1 MDQNRGFREV
11 APPDEAEQHAQR
23 SQLTMNKT
31 GKRSYQRA
39 CKVALAKGAA
49 LYKGRL
55 LTAQA
60 LGAHEGQFASPA
72 KAERRSFQPKRQIHH
87 KFDMEVLTWNAGS
100 ITSRVWNEILALLA
114 TTEYK
119 NIKIVFLQESHWQ
132 QDQVYSSG
140 PWSVLTCGSTSRH
153 KAGLVVLVHSSL
165 APLSEIRSTSIV
177 PGHLQHVMI
186 PWQRSRIH
194 LLNLY
199 QHVWDSKLSKTENRG
214 RRKDVMTQLENRIQ
228 RVPQRDFLIVAGDF
242 NAHAVTER
250 PHIGPSVPH
259 RVRFA
264 NADVKTLPS
273 LCKSCGLT
281 ALNTWAS
288 GHRSTYANSDGTYSS
303 QIDFLLVR
311 LHDARRRSKEAYS
324 DKNFPVAAY
333 RDGSKHFPV
342 RATLFIPPYSPTP
355 SKPRPFDATALD
367 ASFRRKDDNWQ
378 AYSHR
383 LTEAVVRTMQVRPS
397 WQELD
402 EVMVSVSAEHY
413 PPPRKSQPVAGPI
426 HQEYWKKVRQ
436 IQAHKRAGTEHNSEC
451 QKLVEDIKEEARTF
465 KKQQKQRKL
474 EKQEQLLLQA
484 QEDKRQQSH
493 KLAHTLRK
501 LAPWRPVQRVNLRDQ
516 AGEPLDTEASLKTMR
531 EYSSQIFSK
540 SSPLHSV
547 AAVPRAAITALQV
560 SSQIKTVPVGKA
572 VPSTSAPVSAW
583 KSLGP
588 EAHEH
593 IAGLINSE
601 VSQSEISPYL
611 KDPRIAWIPKP
622 GKPATA
628 MQNLR
633 PIGVI
638 SVPGKVLAGAVKTRI
653 APALQVSSQLQP
665 QFAYIRQRGVR
676 DAIAKACQHL
686 DFAQQLRQ
694 EHRRDLHK
702 SQCGARQAQ
711 LSGAPTISVDLSK
724 AFDSVNRHELLAALD
739 RLGIDPVTKELVVQ
753 LHSETSYNMGTSGLE
768 IQVPTSSGI
777 KQGCKLAPALWSALT
792 LLVMSRM
799 EQKWGPDS
807 KQARDILTVFADD
820 FLLQETFSSFPELQ
834 KVLLRLEAL
843 FQSLEDVGLEVNPTK
858 SKALLMVQGT
868 QQSIFRKKHTMRKE
882 KQLHIV
888 LPSGHKIPIH
898 HKLTYLGVQL
908 SYGSYKDQ
916 TVDYRIA
923 QAQGKF
929 ELLRHI
935 LCSTKA
941 LEASKKLEIWRVYV
955 ESSLLHGLVATG
967 ITSSGLQKLQSK
979 YSRMLRSIF
988 KQHQHYSHIDTKTL
1002 FEQHKVQT
1010 PQAVLISQMK
1020 NYQDALDA
1028 CQKYNPDQNIQW
1040 YLGLRG
1046 RIVALQQELQS
1057 MHLDLTE
1064 ADQEVP
1070 CSLCDRKFSS
1080 AKGLQ
1085 QHTLVKHGGQRA
1097 NQLGP
1102 KFQVTVHSCKGLPQ
1116 CAACNRQLR
1125 TMHQLRRHV
1134 ESGICPQLHEL
1145 KERAKSC
1152 TSSESIA
1159 MIYQSSVQEQLKK
1172 DPDLLLKKRHVTQ
1185 HLLTNCSLC
1194 GQYIVGHK
1202 GVKQHIQ
1209 KAHPAFWAQSS
1220 ASILANMRTHKRLL
1234 HKKEECRYCRIVVDA
1249 PVRHAEQCV
1258 VLLQTYAM
1266 SAACAKPMELPDL
1279 FSADPPISQVRG
1291 REASSQEAS
1300 STSGIRSHQA
1310 PASSQR
1316 DAPAE
1321 GRPSSVPVT
1330 AWSLAYHNPHQ
1341 LCYAHT
1347 VVHILA
1353 SLASEGILSDPYLR
1367 QILTEIDAV
1376 GGRSSSV
1383 DVRRLRQL
1391 RPLLTGWRFR
1401 PRQEDASQFL
1411 AHIIQRSHVL
1421 SADVWEARVQI
1432 TAPVERISVEDRGGL
1447 ILFLPDPPDGLSTL
1461 QQAISQWAHRG
1472 STYGLLPG
1480 VNLVCIQIQRFE
1492 HLEKTNRPQV
1502 LDTTLELP
1510 EFIDNGTTTA
1520 VVSFRL
1526 YAFIIHLGDDWR
1538 SGHYRTG
1545 FLREEVAYLADDDR
1559 SPRRTTLLSDQI
1571 CQGSYLAF
1579 YVRV

>member
-72 KAERRSFQPKRQIHH
+72 KAARRSFQPNRQTHH

-324 DKNFPVAAY
+324 DKHLQ
-333 RDGSKHFPV
+333 RWIK
-342 RATLFIPPYSPTP
+342 TLSSASHSVHSSLQSYTQQ
-355 SKPRPFDATALD
+355 ATA
-367 ASFRRKDDNWQ
+367 
-378 AYSHR
+378 
-383 LTEAVVRTMQVRPS
+383 VC
-397 WQELD
+397 
-402 EVMVSVSAEHY
+402 
-413 PPPRKSQPVAGPI
+413 PI

-451 QKLVEDIKEEARTF
+451 QKLVEDIKEEETC
-465 KKQQKQRKL
+465 
-474 EKQEQLLLQA
+474 
-484 QEDKRQQSH
+484 
-493 KLAHTLRK
+493 
-501 LAPWRPVQRVNLRDQ
+501 
-516 AGEPLDTEASLKTMR
+516 
-531 EYSSQIFSK
+531 
-540 SSPLHSV
+540 SV
-547 AAVPRAAITALQV
+547 APSAESQPKG
-560 SSQIKTVPVGKA
+560 SS
-572 VPSTSAPVSAW
+572 
-583 KSLGP
+583 
-588 EAHEH
+588 
-593 IAGLINSE
+593 
-601 VSQSEISPYL
+601 
-611 KDPRIAWIPKP
+611 
-622 GKPATA
+622 
-628 MQNLR
+628 R

-702 SQCGARQAQ
+702 SQRGARQAQ
-711 LSGAPTISVDLSK
+711 LSGALTISVDLSK

-739 RLGIDPVTKELVVQ
+739 RLGTDPVTKELVVQ

-834 KVLLRLEAL
+834 KVLLRIEAL

-1002 FEQHKVQT
+1002 FEQYKVQT

-1020 NYQDALDA
+1020 TI
-1028 CQKYNPDQNIQW
+1028 K
-1040 YLGLRG
+1040 
-1046 RIVALQQELQS
+1046 
-1057 MHLDLTE
+1057 
-1064 ADQEVP
+1064 
-1070 CSLCDRKFSS
+1070 
-1080 AKGLQ
+1080 
-1085 QHTLVKHGGQRA
+1085 
-1097 NQLGP
+1097 
-1102 KFQVTVHSCKGLPQ
+1102 
-1116 CAACNRQLR
+1116 
-1125 TMHQLRRHV
+1125 
-1134 ESGICPQLHEL
+1134 
-1145 KERAKSC
+1145 
-1152 TSSESIA
+1152 
-1159 MIYQSSVQEQLKK
+1159 
-1172 DPDLLLKKRHVTQ
+1172 
-1185 HLLTNCSLC
+1185 
-1194 GQYIVGHK
+1194 
-1202 GVKQHIQ
+1202 
-1209 KAHPAFWAQSS
+1209 
-1220 ASILANMRTHKRLL
+1220 TH
-1234 HKKEECRYCRIVVDA
+1234 
-1249 PVRHAEQCV
+1249 
-1258 VLLQTYAM
+1258 
-1266 SAACAKPMELPDL
+1266 
-1279 FSADPPISQVRG
+1279 
-1291 REASSQEAS
+1291 
-1300 STSGIRSHQA
+1300 
-1310 PASSQR
+1310 
-1316 DAPAE
+1316 
-1321 GRPSSVPVT
+1321 
-1330 AWSLAYHNPHQ
+1330 
-1341 LCYAHT
+1341 
-1347 VVHILA
+1347 
-1353 SLASEGILSDPYLR
+1353 
-1367 QILTEIDAV
+1367 
-1376 GGRSSSV
+1376 
-1383 DVRRLRQL
+1383 
-1391 RPLLTGWRFR
+1391 
-1401 PRQEDASQFL
+1401 
-1411 AHIIQRSHVL
+1411 
-1421 SADVWEARVQI
+1421 
-1432 TAPVERISVEDRGGL
+1432 
-1447 ILFLPDPPDGLSTL
+1447 
-1461 QQAISQWAHRG
+1461 
-1472 STYGLLPG
+1472 
-1480 VNLVCIQIQRFE
+1480 
-1492 HLEKTNRPQV
+1492 
-1502 LDTTLELP
+1502 
-1510 EFIDNGTTTA
+1510 
-1520 VVSFRL
+1520 
-1526 YAFIIHLGDDWR
+1526 
-1538 SGHYRTG
+1538 
-1545 FLREEVAYLADDDR
+1545 
-1559 SPRRTTLLSDQI
+1559 
-1571 CQGSYLAF
+1571 
-1579 YVRV
+1579 

>member
-1 MDQNRGFREV
+1 
-11 APPDEAEQHAQR
+11 
-23 SQLTMNKT
+23 MNKA

-72 KAERRSFQPKRQIHH
+72 KAERRSFQPNRQIHH

-165 APLSEIRSTSIV
+165 APLSEILSTSIV

-451 QKLVEDIKEEARTF
+451 QKLVEDIKEE
-465 KKQQKQRKL
+465 
-474 EKQEQLLLQA
+474 
-484 QEDKRQQSH
+484 
-493 KLAHTLRK
+493 
-501 LAPWRPVQRVNLRDQ
+501 
-516 AGEPLDTEASLKTMR
+516 
-531 EYSSQIFSK
+531 
-540 SSPLHSV
+540 
-547 AAVPRAAITALQV
+547 
-560 SSQIKTVPVGKA
+560 
-572 VPSTSAPVSAW
+572 
-583 KSLGP
+583 
-588 EAHEH
+588 
-593 IAGLINSE
+593 

-628 MQNLR
+628 MKNLR

-653 APALQVSSQLQP
+653 APALQESSQLQP

-686 DFAQQLRQ
+686 DFVQQLRQ
-694 EHRRDLHK
+694 VHRRDLHK
-702 SQCGARQAQ
+702 SQRGARQAQ
-711 LSGAPTISVDLSK
+711 LSGALTISVDLSK

-739 RLGIDPVTKELVVQ
+739 RLGTDPVTKELVVQ

-834 KVLLRLEAL
+834 KVLLRIEAL
-843 FQSLEDVGLEVNPTK
+843 FQSLEDVGLEVNPAK

-868 QQSIFRKKHTMRKE
+868 QQSIFRK
-882 KQLHIV
+882 
-888 LPSGHKIPIH
+888 
-898 HKLTYLGVQL
+898 
-908 SYGSYKDQ
+908 
-916 TVDYRIA
+916 IA

-967 ITSSGLQKLQSK
+967 VTSSGLQKLQSK

-1002 FEQHKVQT
+1002 FEHYKVQS

-1028 CQKYNPDQNIQW
+1028 CQKSNPDQNIQW
-1040 YLGLRG
+1040 HLGLRG

-1057 MHLDLTE
+1057 MHLDLIE

-1102 KFQVTVHSCKGLPQ
+1102 KFQVTVHAAKDFRNVRHATGSCAQ
-1116 CAACNRQLR
+1116 CINFADMWSQAFAL
-1125 TMHQLRRHV
+1125 
-1134 ESGICPQLHEL
+1134 
-1145 KERAKSC
+1145 SC
-1152 TSSESIA
+1152 TS
-1159 MIYQSSVQEQLKK
+1159 
-1172 DPDLLLKKRHVTQ
+1172 
-1185 HLLTNCSLC
+1185 
-1194 GQYIVGHK
+1194 
-1202 GVKQHIQ
+1202 
-1209 KAHPAFWAQSS
+1209 
-1220 ASILANMRTHKRLL
+1220 
-1234 HKKEECRYCRIVVDA
+1234 
-1249 PVRHAEQCV
+1249 
-1258 VLLQTYAM
+1258 
-1266 SAACAKPMELPDL
+1266 
-1279 FSADPPISQVRG
+1279 
-1291 REASSQEAS
+1291 
-1300 STSGIRSHQA
+1300 
-1310 PASSQR
+1310 
-1316 DAPAE
+1316 
-1321 GRPSSVPVT
+1321 
-1330 AWSLAYHNPHQ
+1330 
-1341 LCYAHT
+1341 
-1347 VVHILA
+1347 
-1353 SLASEGILSDPYLR
+1353 
-1367 QILTEIDAV
+1367 
-1376 GGRSSSV
+1376 
-1383 DVRRLRQL
+1383 
-1391 RPLLTGWRFR
+1391 
-1401 PRQEDASQFL
+1401 
-1411 AHIIQRSHVL
+1411 
-1421 SADVWEARVQI
+1421 
-1432 TAPVERISVEDRGGL
+1432 
-1447 ILFLPDPPDGLSTL
+1447 
-1461 QQAISQWAHRG
+1461 
-1472 STYGLLPG
+1472 
-1480 VNLVCIQIQRFE
+1480 
-1492 HLEKTNRPQV
+1492 
-1502 LDTTLELP
+1502 
-1510 EFIDNGTTTA
+1510 
-1520 VVSFRL
+1520 
-1526 YAFIIHLGDDWR
+1526 
-1538 SGHYRTG
+1538 
-1545 FLREEVAYLADDDR
+1545 
-1559 SPRRTTLLSDQI
+1559 
-1571 CQGSYLAF
+1571 
-1579 YVRV
+1579 

>member
-72 KAERRSFQPKRQIHH
+72 KAERRSFQPNRQIHH

-367 ASFRRKDDNWQ
+367 ASFRRKDANWQ

-451 QKLVEDIKEEARTF
+451 QKLVEDIKEEV
-465 KKQQKQRKL
+465 
-474 EKQEQLLLQA
+474 
-484 QEDKRQQSH
+484 SH
-493 KLAHTLRK
+493 
-501 LAPWRPVQRVNLRDQ
+501 
-516 AGEPLDTEASLKTMR
+516 
-531 EYSSQIFSK
+531 
-540 SSPLHSV
+540 
-547 AAVPRAAITALQV
+547 
-560 SSQIKTVPVGKA
+560 
-572 VPSTSAPVSAW
+572 
-583 KSLGP
+583 
-588 EAHEH
+588 
-593 IAGLINSE
+593 
-601 VSQSEISPYL
+601 SEISPYL

-628 MQNLR
+628 MKNLR

-653 APALQVSSQLQP
+653 APALQESSQLQP

-686 DFAQQLRQ
+686 DFVQQLRQ
-694 EHRRDLHK
+694 VHRRDLHK
-702 SQCGARQAQ
+702 SQRGARQAQ
-711 LSGAPTISVDLSK
+711 LSGALTISVDLSK

-739 RLGIDPVTKELVVQ
+739 RLGTDPVTKELVVQ

-834 KVLLRLEAL
+834 KVLLRIEAL

-888 LPSGHKIPIH
+888 LPSG
-898 HKLTYLGVQL
+898 L
-908 SYGSYKDQ
+908 
-916 TVDYRIA
+916 
-923 QAQGKF
+923 
-929 ELLRHI
+929 
-935 LCSTKA
+935 
-941 LEASKKLEIWRVYV
+941 KKLEIWRVYV

-1002 FEQHKVQT
+1002 FEQYKVQT

-1028 CQKYNPDQNIQW
+1028 CQKSNPDQNIQW
-1040 YLGLRG
+1040 HLGLRG

-1057 MHLDLTE
+1057 MHLDLIE

-1070 CSLCDRKFSS
+1070 SLCIA
-1080 AKGLQ
+1080 AKDFRNVRHATG
-1085 QHTLVKHGGQRA
+1085 
-1097 NQLGP
+1097 
-1102 KFQVTVHSCKGLPQ
+1102 SCAQ
-1116 CAACNRQLR
+1116 CINFADMWSQAFAL
-1125 TMHQLRRHV
+1125 
-1134 ESGICPQLHEL
+1134 
-1145 KERAKSC
+1145 SC
-1152 TSSESIA
+1152 TS
-1159 MIYQSSVQEQLKK
+1159 
-1172 DPDLLLKKRHVTQ
+1172 
-1185 HLLTNCSLC
+1185 
-1194 GQYIVGHK
+1194 
-1202 GVKQHIQ
+1202 
-1209 KAHPAFWAQSS
+1209 
-1220 ASILANMRTHKRLL
+1220 
-1234 HKKEECRYCRIVVDA
+1234 
-1249 PVRHAEQCV
+1249 
-1258 VLLQTYAM
+1258 
-1266 SAACAKPMELPDL
+1266 
-1279 FSADPPISQVRG
+1279 
-1291 REASSQEAS
+1291 
-1300 STSGIRSHQA
+1300 
-1310 PASSQR
+1310 
-1316 DAPAE
+1316 
-1321 GRPSSVPVT
+1321 
-1330 AWSLAYHNPHQ
+1330 
-1341 LCYAHT
+1341 
-1347 VVHILA
+1347 
-1353 SLASEGILSDPYLR
+1353 
-1367 QILTEIDAV
+1367 
-1376 GGRSSSV
+1376 
-1383 DVRRLRQL
+1383 
-1391 RPLLTGWRFR
+1391 
-1401 PRQEDASQFL
+1401 
-1411 AHIIQRSHVL
+1411 
-1421 SADVWEARVQI
+1421 
-1432 TAPVERISVEDRGGL
+1432 
-1447 ILFLPDPPDGLSTL
+1447 
-1461 QQAISQWAHRG
+1461 
-1472 STYGLLPG
+1472 
-1480 VNLVCIQIQRFE
+1480 
-1492 HLEKTNRPQV
+1492 
-1502 LDTTLELP
+1502 
-1510 EFIDNGTTTA
+1510 
-1520 VVSFRL
+1520 
-1526 YAFIIHLGDDWR
+1526 
-1538 SGHYRTG
+1538 
-1545 FLREEVAYLADDDR
+1545 
-1559 SPRRTTLLSDQI
+1559 
-1571 CQGSYLAF
+1571 
-1579 YVRV
+1579 

>member
-72 KAERRSFQPKRQIHH
+72 KAERRSFQPNRQIHH

-214 RRKDVMTQLENRIQ
+214 RRKDVVTQLENRTQ

-288 GHRSTYANSDGTYSS
+288 GHRSTDTNSDGTYSS
-303 QIDFLLVR
+303 QIDFMLVR

-367 ASFRRKDDNWQ
+367 ASFRRKDDNWH

-383 LTEAVVRTMQVRPS
+383 LTESVVRTMQERPS

-402 EVMVSVSAEHY
+402 EVMVRVSAEHY
-413 PPPRKSQPVAGPI
+413 PPPRKSQPAAGPI

-436 IQAHKRAGTEHNSEC
+436 IQEHKRAGTEHNPDC
-451 QKLVEDIKEEARTF
+451 QKLVEDIKEE
-465 KKQQKQRKL
+465 
-474 EKQEQLLLQA
+474 
-484 QEDKRQQSH
+484 
-493 KLAHTLRK
+493 
-501 LAPWRPVQRVNLRDQ
+501 
-516 AGEPLDTEASLKTMR
+516 
-531 EYSSQIFSK
+531 
-540 SSPLHSV
+540 
-547 AAVPRAAITALQV
+547 V

-572 VPSTSAPVSAW
+572 VPSTSAPVS
-583 KSLGP
+583 
-588 EAHEH
+588 
-593 IAGLINSE
+593 
-601 VSQSEISPYL
+601 QSDISPYL

-628 MQNLR
+628 MKNLR

-702 SQCGARQAQ
+702 SQRGARQAQ
-711 LSGAPTISVDLSK
+711 LSGALTISVDLSK

-739 RLGIDPVTKELVVQ
+739 RLGTDPVTKELVVQ
-753 LHSETSYNMGTSGLE
+753 LHSETSYNMGTGGLE
-768 IQVPTSSGI
+768 IQ
-777 KQGCKLAPALWSALT
+777 
-792 LLVMSRM
+792 
-799 EQKWGPDS
+799 
-807 KQARDILTVFADD
+807 
-820 FLLQETFSSFPELQ
+820 
-834 KVLLRLEAL
+834 
-843 FQSLEDVGLEVNPTK
+843 DVGLEVNPAK

-967 ITSSGLQKLQSK
+967 VTSSGLQKLQSK

-1002 FEQHKVQT
+1002 FEQYKVQS

-1028 CQKYNPDQNIQW
+1028 CQKSNPDQNIQW
-1040 YLGLRG
+1040 HLGLRG
-1046 RIVALQQELQS
+1046 RIVALQLELQS

-1064 ADQEVP
+1064 ADQA
-1070 CSLCDRKFSS
+1070 D
-1080 AKGLQ
+1080 
-1085 QHTLVKHGGQRA
+1085 
-1097 NQLGP
+1097 
-1102 KFQVTVHSCKGLPQ
+1102 
-1116 CAACNRQLR
+1116 
-1125 TMHQLRRHV
+1125 
-1134 ESGICPQLHEL
+1134 
-1145 KERAKSC
+1145 
-1152 TSSESIA
+1152 
-1159 MIYQSSVQEQLKK
+1159 SV
-1172 DPDLLLKKRHVTQ
+1172 
-1185 HLLTNCSLC
+1185 
-1194 GQYIVGHK
+1194 
-1202 GVKQHIQ
+1202 
-1209 KAHPAFWAQSS
+1209 
-1220 ASILANMRTHKRLL
+1220 
-1234 HKKEECRYCRIVVDA
+1234 
-1249 PVRHAEQCV
+1249 
-1258 VLLQTYAM
+1258 
-1266 SAACAKPMELPDL
+1266 
-1279 FSADPPISQVRG
+1279 
-1291 REASSQEAS
+1291 
-1300 STSGIRSHQA
+1300 
-1310 PASSQR
+1310 
-1316 DAPAE
+1316 
-1321 GRPSSVPVT
+1321 
-1330 AWSLAYHNPHQ
+1330 
-1341 LCYAHT
+1341 
-1347 VVHILA
+1347 
-1353 SLASEGILSDPYLR
+1353 
-1367 QILTEIDAV
+1367 
-1376 GGRSSSV
+1376 
-1383 DVRRLRQL
+1383 
-1391 RPLLTGWRFR
+1391 
-1401 PRQEDASQFL
+1401 
-1411 AHIIQRSHVL
+1411 
-1421 SADVWEARVQI
+1421 
-1432 TAPVERISVEDRGGL
+1432 RIS
-1447 ILFLPDPPDGLSTL
+1447 
-1461 QQAISQWAHRG
+1461 
-1472 STYGLLPG
+1472 
-1480 VNLVCIQIQRFE
+1480 
-1492 HLEKTNRPQV
+1492 
-1502 LDTTLELP
+1502 
-1510 EFIDNGTTTA
+1510 
-1520 VVSFRL
+1520 
-1526 YAFIIHLGDDWR
+1526 
-1538 SGHYRTG
+1538 
-1545 FLREEVAYLADDDR
+1545 
-1559 SPRRTTLLSDQI
+1559 
-1571 CQGSYLAF
+1571 
-1579 YVRV
+1579 